1 MNDLLLVLI
10 LTFIAGIT
18 IPLGALIALIENIR
32 PSWLEN
38 ELRHSVL
45 AFGGGALFA
54 SIALVL
60 IPEGIKNQS
69 IIFISIFFSLGGIC
83 FMVLDRWLSKSKL
96 KASNLIAM
104 MSDFIPEAMALGA
117 IFTTSRSKGI
127 LLSVLIAIQNLPEA
141 FNAYREMQASK
152 KSVSSKKIIFAFFLL
167 AFLGP
172 ICGLL
177 GYYYLSN
184 YKDTISAIMLF
195 SSGGILYIVFQ
206 DIAPQVKLKK
216 AWGPPLGA
224 IFGFLIGLI
233 GHSLTL

>member
-10 LTFIAGIT
+10 LTFVAGIAM
-18 IPLGALIALIENIR
+18 PLGAVFAVLENIR
-32 PSWLEN
+32 PLWLEN

-60 IPEGIKNQS
+60 IPEGIKNKS
-69 IIFISIFFSLGGIC
+69 VVFIVVFFTLGGIC
-83 FMVLDRWLSKSKL
+83 FMALDRWLSKSKL

-141 FNAYREMQASK
+141 FNAFREMQVSK
-152 KSVSSKKIIFAFFLL
+152 NTFSPQKIIMAFFVL

-177 GYYYLSN
+177 GYFYLSQ
-184 YKDTISAIMLF
+184 YKDIISAIMIF

-206 DIAPQVKLKK
+206 DIAPQVKLQK

-224 IFGFLIGLI
+224 VFGFLIGLI